1 MGHKSLFL
9 SFLAGVYEFLLQFG
23 KYKCHICIYILMP
36 GLEQLSRLRLKISL
50 PTQHQENNDK
60 VASAPRHPCFLKAPA
75 PAHRT

>member
-23 KYKCHICIYILMP
+23 KHKCHICIHMPMP

-50 PTQHQENNDK
+50 PIQHQENNDK
-60 VASAPRHPCFLKAPA
+60 VASTRRHLCFLKVPA